1 MSNYEE
7 ILNTNTAAPKDSK
20 ADFAAES
27 KANRTR
33 CYELLE
39 QMTEE
44 VAGSGKNLQRYLD
57 VQSRFDRY
65 TPSNALLIMGQREEA
80 RKLGNYGF
88 WREQGVF
95 IKRQERNNYIL
106 ILEPGDEYQRE
117 DGSIGTYYN
126 AKKLY
131 DVSQTTMRNKI
142 EPQVSMDEK
151 LLVRAL
157 INRSPVALQT
167 VEAKEMKG
175 KGGAEFS
182 PEESCIYIKK
192 GMSGQEIF
200 RSVSKELAHA
210 ELSGGATDY
219 NRDTNELRAA
229 GAAYLLCKKYGID
242 TKGMEFTHDPKYFG
256 EMELQEIRGELSK
269 IRDTAGGISQR
280 MHKFLEQERGSQE
293 KGNER

>member
-7 ILNTNTAAPKDSK
+7 ILNNHTAAPKDSK

-27 KANRTR
+27 KANRSR

-44 VAGSGKNLQRYLD
+44 AAASGKGLQRYLD

-65 TPSNALLIMGQREEA
+65 TPSNALLIMGQREGA
-80 RKLGNYGF
+80 QRLGNYGY

-106 ILEPGDEYQRE
+106 ILEPGNEYQRE

-142 EPQVSMDEK
+142 ETQVSMDEK

-157 INRSPVALQT
+157 VSRAPVAMQT
-167 VEAKEMKG
+167 MEAKDMKG
-175 KGGAEFS
+175 KDGAEFL

-210 ELSGGATDY
+210 ELADGAADY
-219 NRDTNELRAA
+219 NRKANDLLAS
-229 GAAYLLCKKYGID
+229 GAAYLLCKKYNID
-242 TKGMEFTHDPKYFG
+242 TKGMEFANGPEYFG
-256 EMELQEIRGELSK
+256 EMELQEVRGELSK
-269 IRDTAGGISQR
+269 IREAASSISQR
-280 MHKFLEQERGSQE
+280 MHKYLEQERENQE
-293 KGNER
+293 RENAR